1 MFLNNLFL
9 RLQLYKNIKAK
20 VPYQVRLDNSG
31 TWFQWLLGEAMWAC
45 FLFYSW
51 SANSL
56 YYVISRVYG
65 GKGEKQ
71 IENSQII
78 GDIEDE
84 TEANSI
90 TNE

>member
-1 MFLNNLFL
+1 
-9 RLQLYKNIKAK
+9 
-20 VPYQVRLDNSG
+20 
-31 TWFQWLLGEAMWAC
+31 MWAC

-56 YYVISRVYG
+56 YYVISRGYG
-65 GKGEKQ
+65 GRGEKR

-78 GDIEDE
+78 DDKADE

>member
-1 MFLNNLFL
+1 
-9 RLQLYKNIKAK
+9 
-20 VPYQVRLDNSG
+20 
-31 TWFQWLLGEAMWAC
+31 MWAC

-56 YYVISRVYG
+56 YYVTSRGYG

-71 IENSQII
+71 VENSQKI

-84 TEANSI
+84 TEAKSI

>member
-1 MFLNNLFL
+1 
-9 RLQLYKNIKAK
+9 
-20 VPYQVRLDNSG
+20 
-31 TWFQWLLGEAMWAC
+31 MWAC

-51 SANSL
+51 SVNSL
-56 YYVISRVYG
+56 YYVISRGYG
-65 GKGEKQ
+65 GKGEKH

>member
-1 MFLNNLFL
+1 
-9 RLQLYKNIKAK
+9 
-20 VPYQVRLDNSG
+20 
-31 TWFQWLLGEAMWAC
+31 MWAC

-56 YYVISRVYG
+56 YYVIYRVYG